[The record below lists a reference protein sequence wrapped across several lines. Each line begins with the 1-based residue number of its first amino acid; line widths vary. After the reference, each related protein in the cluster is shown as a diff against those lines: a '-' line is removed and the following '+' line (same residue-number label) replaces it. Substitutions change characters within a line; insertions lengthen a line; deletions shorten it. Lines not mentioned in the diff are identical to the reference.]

1 MSEVDGRVF
10 GQSVGYGMIVG
21 VGFAFAIVMVGVT
34 KILSKY
40 FNENQNSEMLMT
52 ANRSIKIG
60 LVASAVF
67 SSWTI
72 GSTLLLSVT
81 ETYLIGTSAS
91 FYYGAGAC
99 VQIIFF
105 AILALRLKLVA
116 PNAHSYLELV
126 YERYGAPTHIV
137 GICYSL
143 IQIVCYTTN
152 LLINGSSIF
161 RTITG
166 INRDASTVL
175 FPIGVIIYTLLGGI
189 KATFLTDWTHTIII
203 YAILMTFMFN
213 CFTTNDSIGSA
224 DKMWELLVEAGE
236 RRQIAGN
243 LEGSLL
249 TFHSVQGGLFLLVL
263 VGAGFA
269 ASVDPQLFQ
278 KAIAADAKSLTWGY
292 ILGGLAW
299 FTLPFCLA
307 TTLGNAASALETS
320 SVFPTYPNLMS
331 AAQIGDGLTMPFAA
345 EALMG
350 RSGVSMVLVMVF
362 MAVTAAFS
370 SETMALSAMVVH
382 DIYKRYFN
390 PEAKGRRLIFVA
402 DSSVIVFGIVTVG
415 LGIGL
420 AHAGFDVSFITTASG
435 IIVNVNVVAI
445 VFTLYWKKMSPLG
458 YIGGTIGSTL
468 IAFAVWFGYTVSQS
482 GYISLA
488 TLSTNEA
495 LAAGNIVAVGC
506 PLVLVPILVFIK
518 PSNFDF
524 DKWLEIKQDDNA
536 DYNEAHGIKNVLSRD
551 EITKLVLEER
561 MRNDRDLRKHT
572 KIGYIFGAIF
582 ILFFLILFPMPLY
595 GTKYVFSKSFFRGYV
610 VVMFIW
616 AFLGAVI
623 IICLPIWDARHAFI
637 KLWKIIVLGKKEE
650 QPVGDIYFVK
660 SLEGRSVSGSDV
672 LETDKEQFVVLEKKL

>member
-1 MSEVDGRVF
+1 
-10 GQSVGYGMIVG
+10 MIVG
-21 VGFAFAIVMVGVT
+21 VGFAFAIIMVGVT
-34 KILSKY
+34 KILSKF
-40 FNENQNSEMLMT
+40 FNENQNSEMLLT
-52 ANRSIKIG
+52 GNRSMKIG

-81 ETYLIGTSAS
+81 ETYRIGTSAS

-99 VQIIFF
+99 VQIILF

-116 PNAHSYLELV
+116 PNAHSYLEIV
-126 YERYGAPTHIV
+126 SMRYGAPTHIV

-143 IQIVCYTTN
+143 IQMVCYTSN

-161 RTITG
+161 ETITG
-166 INRDASTVL
+166 VNRDAATVL
-175 FPIGVIIYTLLGGI
+175 FPIGVVIYTLLGGI

-203 YAILMTFMFN
+203 YGILMTFMFN
-213 CFTTNDSIGSA
+213 CFTTNESIGSP
-224 DKMWELLVEAGE
+224 DKMWELLVEASA
-236 RRQIAGN
+236 RRPVEGN
-243 LEGSLL
+243 ADGSLL
-249 TFHSVQGGLFLLVL
+249 TFSSVQGGLFLLVL

-307 TTLGNAASALETS
+307 TTLGNAASALETNP
-320 SVFPTYPNLMS
+320 VFPTYPSLMS
-331 AAQIGDGLTMPFAA
+331 AEQVGAGLTMPFAA

-350 RSGVSMVLVMVF
+350 RGGVAMVLVMVF

-370 SETMALSAMVVH
+370 SETIALSAMVTH
-382 DIYKRYFN
+382 DVYKRYVN
-390 PEAKGRRLIFVA
+390 PEATGRKLIFVA
-402 DSSVIVFGIVTVG
+402 DGSVILFGVVTVA

-420 AHAGFDVSFITTASG
+420 AHAGFEVSFITTASG

-445 VFTLYWKKMSPLG
+445 ILTLYWKKMSPLG
-458 YIGGTIGSTL
+458 YIGGTIGSTF
-468 IAFAVWFGYTVSQS
+468 IAFAVWFGYAYSQS
-482 GYISLA
+482 GFISLG

-506 PLVLVPILVFIK
+506 PLVLTPILVWIR

-524 DKWLEIKQDDNA
+524 KTWYDIQQDDNA
-536 DYNEAHGIKNVLSRD
+536 DFNEAHGITNVVSRD
-551 EITKLVLEER
+551 EATKLVLEER
-561 MRNDRDLRKHT
+561 MRNDKDLIKHSR
-572 KIGYIFGAIF
+572 IGYFFAGLF

-595 GTKYVFSKSFFRGYV
+595 GTRYVFSKSFFRGYV
-610 VVMFIW
+610 IVMFIW
-616 AFLGAVI
+616 SFLGAI
-623 IICLPIWDARHAFI
+623 IIILLPIWDARKAMV
-637 KLWKIIVLGKKEE
+637 KLWRIVVLRKVEE
-650 QPVGDIYFVK
+650 QPAGDIYFVK
-660 SLEGRSVSGSDV
+660 SLERAVSGPEGLALALDQN
-672 LETDKEQFVVLEKKL
+672 DLEKEKYNVTVEQKG

>member
-1 MSEVDGRVF
+1 MSAVDGRVF
-10 GQSVGYGMIVG
+10 DQSVGYGMIVG
-21 VGFAFAIVMVGVT
+21 VGFAFAFLMVGVT

-40 FNENQNSEMLMT
+40 FNENQDSEMLIT

-72 GSTLLLSVT
+72 GSTLILSVT
-81 ETYLIGTSAS
+81 TTYTIGTSAS
-91 FYYGAGAC
+91 YYYGAGAC
-99 VQIIFF
+99 VQIILF
-105 AILALRLKLVA
+105 AILAMRLKLKA

-126 YERYGAPTHIV
+126 AIRYGPSTHIV

-143 IQIVCYTTN
+143 IQMVCYTTN

-161 RTITG
+161 ETITG
-166 INRDASTVL
+166 VNRDAATVL

-203 YAILMTFMFN
+203 YVILLTFMFN
-213 CFTTNDSIGSA
+213 CFTTNESIGSPG
-224 DKMWELLVEAGE
+224 KMWELLVEASE
-236 RRQIAGN
+236 RRPIAGN
-243 LEGSLL
+243 AEGSLL
-249 TFHSVQGGLFLLVL
+249 TFSSVQGGLFLLVL

-292 ILGGLAW
+292 ILGGLSW

-331 AAQIGDGLTMPFAA
+331 AEQVGAGLTMPFAA

-350 RSGVSMVLVMVF
+350 RSGVAMVLVMVF

-370 SETMALSAMVVH
+370 SETIALSALVVH
-382 DIYKRYFN
+382 DIYKRYIN
-390 PEAKGRRLIFVA
+390 PRATGRRLIFIA
-402 DSSVIVFGIVTVG
+402 DTSVIVFGIICVG

-420 AHAGFDVSFITTASG
+420 AHAGFEVSFITTASG

-445 VFTLYWKKMSPLG
+445 IFTLYWKKMSPFA

-482 GYISLA
+482 GYVSLA

-495 LAAGNIVAVGC
+495 LAAGNTVAVGC
-506 PLVLVPILVFIK
+506 PLVLMPILVFIK
-518 PSNFDF
+518 PSNFNF
-524 DKWLEIKQDDNA
+524 DDWLDIKQDDNA

-551 EITKLVLEER
+551 EATKLVLEER
-561 MRNDRDLRKHT
+561 MRNDKDLRKHT
-572 KIGYIFGAIF
+572 KIGYFFACLF
-582 ILFFLILFPMPLY
+582 IAFFLILFPMPLY
-595 GTKYVFSKSFFRGYV
+595 GTKYVFGKSFFRGYV

-616 AFLGAVI
+616 AFLGAWI
-623 IICLPIWDARHAFI
+623 IILLPIWDARNAVV
-637 KLWKIIVLGKKEE
+637 KLYRIIFLNKKEE
-650 QPVGDIYFVK
+650 RPAGDIYFVK
-660 SLEGRSVSGSDV
+660 SLEASDEP
-672 LETDKEQFVVLEKKL
+672 ETHKEGYTVVEEKL